1 MTEKSATLDATL
13 RKREH
18 FQRNGLVWTARAM
31 DEQAD
36 ALGSLPRECRLFA
49 TYADPRW
56 NMLNQHAPA
65 IDLQHFA
72 YKLFPGGFA
81 AADVAFES

>member
-1 MTEKSATLDATL
+1 MTEKSATLDIAS

-18 FQRNGLVWTARAM
+18 FQRNSLVWATRAVYQ
-31 DEQAD
+31 QAD
-36 ALGSLPRECRLFA
+36 TLGSLPRECRLVA
-49 TYADPRW
+49 TRADLRW

-81 AADVAFES
+81 AADMAFES